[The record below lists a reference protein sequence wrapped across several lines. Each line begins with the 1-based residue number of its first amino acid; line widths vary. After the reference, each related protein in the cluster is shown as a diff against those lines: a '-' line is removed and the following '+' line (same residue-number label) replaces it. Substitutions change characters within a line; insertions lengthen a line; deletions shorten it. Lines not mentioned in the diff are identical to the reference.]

1 MTRVNRLLFVVLL
14 GLVMA
19 SGVAFAQ
26 RTYPTV
32 ETTGGYGRGLM
43 VFGGNISGGSGP
55 PVPGDLLLEDGSSF
69 LLLEDGSSKL
79 CLESGC

>member
-1 MTRVNRLLFVVLL
+1 MMRVNRLLFVVLL

-55 PVPGDLLLEDGSSF
+55 TGNDLLLEDGSSF